1 VTVEFKIMS
10 GVTLEERDLTK
21 ALDELLKP
29 TDPPEGAA
37 VKNTTETPSP
47 ILLESISPRLP
58 PEGQAMAS
66 IPFADGRSSMICA
79 SPVRT
84 YSCSIGSHFA
94 TPCKNSNATSVH
106 PIIGSSL
113 PGQSLFPRFL
123 GSQVAQQG

>member
-1 VTVEFKIMS
+1 
-10 GVTLEERDLTK
+10 LEERDLTK

-47 ILLESISPRLP
+47 ILLESVLPRLP
-58 PEGQAMAS
+58 PEGQAWLNGLN
-66 IPFADGRSSMICA
+66 PFCRRAVEHDLRFAG
-79 SPVRT
+79 PN
-84 YSCSIGSHFA
+84 SHFA

-113 PGQSLFPRFL
+113 PGQTLSPAPAFSAAKLLSKDEARRI
-123 GSQVAQQG
+123 A